1 MTISIK
7 PRLRYRRDY
16 IGMSNLD
23 ILRQATRYS
32 AEIVGLGDVIGQVR
46 PGYEADLVLVSGDP
60 VADLSVVYGKPDY
73 VFQAGRLVRDNTKEA

>member
-1 MTISIK
+1 
-7 PRLRYRRDY
+7 
-16 IGMSNLD
+16 MSNLD